1 MLSEAKHL
9 SVKTGSVA
17 APGTAARSRPC
28 VTYFGYAALESA
40 GGVTLSFEELI
51 YDWNTV
57 GGREIPAG
65 RRGMLDDETLRD
77 GLQNPSVRDPTIEE
91 KIEILHLMEALGI
104 DTVNIGLPGAGP
116 RAYAD
121 TEALAREIAGSRM
134 KIRPNCAARTH
145 QNDIRPIIEISERV
159 GIPIEAATFLGS
171 SPIRRLVEDWT
182 VEHLQRTTEEAVKF
196 AAAAGLPVMYV
207 TEDTTRTDPETVKA
221 LYTTA
226 IRCGARSLVFCD
238 TVGHATPRGAY
249 NLIRFAIENV
259 VKPSGEKM
267 RVDWHGHNDR
277 GLAIANSIAAI
288 AAGADQ
294 VHASA
299 ISLGERVG
307 NTPME
312 LMLVNLRL
320 MGLIDRDLSRLKEY
334 SETVARATHTVIPPN
349 YPVVGRDAF
358 RTATGVHAAA
368 IVKAYRKKDE
378 HLANSIYSGVPSHL
392 FGLEQIIEIG
402 PLSGRSNV
410 IYWLEK
416 RDIPVTDDL
425 VDRIYNAAK
434 QASRVLT
441 EEQILALISGVAERR

>member
-1 MLSEAKHL
+1 MKH
-9 SVKTGSVA
+9 
-17 APGTAARSRPC
+17 
-28 VTYFGYAALESA
+28 
-40 GGVTLSFEELI
+40 ELI
-51 YDWNTV
+51 HDWNTYT
-57 GGREIPAG
+57 GAEIPTT
-65 RRGMLDDETLRD
+65 RRVMLNDETLRD
-77 GLQNPSVRDPTIEE
+77 GLQNPSVRDPSIAE
-91 KIEILHLMEALGI
+91 KIEILHLMESLGI

-121 TEALAREIAGSRM
+121 TEALAREIVTSRM

-145 QNDIRPIIEISERV
+145 KNDIQPIIEISEKV
-159 GIPIEAATFLGS
+159 GMPIEAATFLGS

-182 VEHLQRTTEEAVKF
+182 VDHLQRITEDAVKF
-196 AAAAGLPVMYV
+196 AASAGLPVMYV
-207 TEDTTRTDPETVKA
+207 TEDTIRTDPATVIT
-221 LYTTA
+221 LYSTA
-226 IRCGARSLVFCD
+226 IRAGARAVVLCD

-249 NLIRFAIENV
+249 NLVNFVVAEV
-259 VKPSGEKM
+259 VKPSGEKI

-277 GLAIANSIAAI
+277 GLAIANSLAAI

-294 VHASA
+294 VHAA
-299 ISLGERVG
+299 ALALGERVG

-320 MGLIDRDLSRLKEY
+320 LGLLEHDLSNLKQY
-334 SETVARATHTVIPPN
+334 SEAVSRATHTPIPPN

-368 IVKAYRKKDE
+368 IVKAYKKEDHE
-378 HLANSIYSGVPSHL
+378 LANSIYSGVPSHL

-416 RDIPVTDDL
+416 RGVPAADEL
-425 VDRIYNAAK
+425 VDRIFAAAK
-434 QASRVLT
+434 QAERIMT
-441 EEQILALISGVAERR
+441 EQEIRAIITSAPAPAKTR